1 MSNSNNTHKEIYHLP
16 PKNSIVKNVNIFYPT
31 PTKVKQ
37 LAKPDFTPIIDQENK
52 YGLKMKGI
60 YKKKPNLE
68 LESPIKTPN
77 TDYYTP
83 IKIEGKDLFGIKE
96 DTKCY
101 KKLKFDENECKE
113 LNLNSK
119 IPEKEMNVFLN
130 KLNMNEPD
138 YLSDNNGI
146 NTSIYNEKINY
157 KEYENKF
164 EKEFDIIKTIKK
176 PENFEKFDA
185 VYLVQEKKTKK
196 QYCIKK
202 SSKKSHKNDF
212 NTILKLFEDM
222 QNDNNNNELGAKFC
236 MKYLDYWV
244 ENENF
249 ELIKEDINYLNKNLF
264 LLLEYYPNGD
274 ILDYLEKLE
283 KSKYEFT
290 SDFYWDIIFE
300 MIMGL
305 LFFHNK
311 GYIHFDIKPTNFIV
325 DNEGFVKLNDFG
337 LSHKVEE
344 LSSLEYINEGD
355 SRYISKELFD
365 NCDNI
370 SESNIDNRCDVFSLG
385 LTILDIMAKIE
396 LKSKGTLWQNIRKEN
411 FIMPDEF
418 LNGWN
423 IQNNEDFV
431 KLIYQMISPINK
443 RPTLIELVKKHPQ
456 LEKRYEMLKKN
467 KYYKSNYI
475 Y

>member
-1 MSNSNNTHKEIYHLP
+1 MSKSNDSHKAVYLFPHQ
-16 PKNSIVKNVNIFYPT
+16 NSIVKNVTLSYLT
-31 PTKVKQ
+31 PTKVNQ
-37 LAKPDFTPIIDQENK
+37 LIKPDFSPIIDQENK
-52 YGLKMKGI
+52 YGLKTKGI
-60 YKKKPNLE
+60 YKRRSNLE

-77 TDYYTP
+77 TNYFTP

-96 DTKCY
+96 DNQY
-101 KKLKFDENECKE
+101 MRKLIFDENECKE
-113 LNLNSK
+113 LNLNSGV
-119 IPEKEMNVFLN
+119 PDQEMNDFL
-130 KLNMNEPD
+130 KKFNMNEPD
-138 YLSDNNGI
+138 YVSNNNG
-146 NTSIYNEKINY
+146 TSTVNFKKKII
-157 KEYENKF
+157 KECENRL

-176 PENFEKFDA
+176 PEKCEKFDA

-202 SSKKSHKNDF
+202 SSKKSNKNNF
-212 NTILKLFEDM
+212 NNIIKLFDDM
-222 QNDNNNNELGAKFC
+222 QNGNNNNELGARFC

-264 LLLEYYPNGD
+264 LLLEYYPNGN
-274 ILDYLEKLE
+274 ISDYLEKLE
-283 KSKYEFT
+283 NNKYEFAL
-290 SDFYWDIIFE
+290 DFYWDIIFE

-325 DNEGFVKLNDFG
+325 DNDGFIKLNDFG

-344 LSSLEYINEGD
+344 LSTLEWINEGD

-385 LTILDIMAKIE
+385 LTILDIMTKIE
-396 LKSKGTLWQNIRKEN
+396 LKSKGALWQNIRKED

-418 LNGWN
+418 LKGWN
-423 IQNNEDFV
+423 IQDNKEFV
-431 KLIYQMISPINK
+431 ELIYEMISPINK
-443 RPTLIELVKKHPQ
+443 RPTLNELIKKHSQ
-456 LEKRYEMLKKN
+456 LSKRYELLMKN
-467 KYYKSNYI
+467 KYHKFSQTH
-475 Y
+475 